1 MKFVYWD
8 PEKGYGFIR
17 LLDGRRVF
25 VHASKVYPPCPRGVD
40 LMKYEV
46 DEKTLKLEKTEKGWQ
61 AQLVSLIPSWKNED
75 DSVRSSIVWPGCAE
89 TSCKEYI
96 IIKKD
101 NCWWESKDFPLFYD
115 ETAAEAA
122 MVAGCPIQFLEEKKI
137 RLEELRREYILF
149 KKGGVPDD
157 RGIEMSPEEWV
168 SQNGPYR
175 FGIRITPHGEK
186 INFPDIASARK
197 WMKEVRT
204 QEGEPDAEFICTG
217 GPIEG
222 YPVSGIYT
230 VYWYIWVFRP
240 GCWKMIHGYLFPIP
254 EGQVMKE
261 RGRQQEFIYDSA
273 RSYGGNSFA
282 EACDPDSMDYMF

>member
-1 MKFVYWD
+1 MFAIRVSSRMGQLSSFPMKRNSSSSGK
-8 PEKGYGFIR
+8 EAMASSAIGRGFI
-17 LLDGRRVF
+17 
-25 VHASKVYPPCPRGVD
+25 
-40 LMKYEV
+40 
-46 DEKTLKLEKTEKGWQ
+46 
-61 AQLVSLIPSWKNED
+61 SL
-75 DSVRSSIVWPGCAE
+75 SITTVIFCM
-89 TSCKEYI
+89 
-96 IIKKD
+96 
-101 NCWWESKDFPLFYD
+101 LFYLS
-115 ETAAEAA
+115 T
-122 MVAGCPIQFLEEKKI
+122 KI

-157 RGIEMSPEEWV
+157 RGIEISPEEWV